1 MQRVLVTTGR
11 GFTDIDGF
19 ACVIAYTHLLRQEK
33 HDVIAYLPSPI
44 NHSVPNYVLQWNLD
58 YSTDYLI
65 RPDDR
70 FVVTD
75 VSDPTQLPEGV
86 RDSSI
91 IELYDHHFGFEKHWS
106 DRIHEKSKIE
116 QIGACGTLIVEEY
129 QKRANTRISSQVA
142 NLLALA
148 IVSNTLNFN
157 AGVTHERDRVAFQY
171 LMPFLTLEK
180 EWVQNYF
187 SSNDTHV
194 YANPEDSMQGDTKVV
209 QSPFIQGELAIAQL
223 ELWEGESFIEKNMAV
238 IKRMIQ
244 TSVAPHWVLTVVS
257 IRDGHNYLY
266 TTSQVVKDVLK
277 KKIGATFEGDRGT
290 TKTLLLRKEILR
302 ELKA

>member
-19 ACVIAYTHLLRQEK
+19 ACVIAYAHLLRQEK
-33 HDVIAYLPSPI
+33 YDVVAYLPSPI
-44 NHSVPNYVLQWNLD
+44 NHSVPNYVVQWNVD

-86 RDSSI
+86 RDSSV
-91 IELYDHHFGFEKHWS
+91 IELYDHHFGFEKYWG
-106 DRIHEKSKIE
+106 DLLHEKSKIE
-116 QIGACGTLIVEEY
+116 QIGACATLIVEQY
-129 QKRANTRISSQVA
+129 QKRANSKISPQVA

-148 IVSNTLNFN
+148 VVSNTLNFN
-157 AGVTHERDRVAFQY
+157 AGITHERDRAAFQY
-171 LMPFLTLEK
+171 LIPFLTLEK

-194 YANPEDSMQGDTKVV
+194 YANPSDSMQGDTKVV
-209 QSPFIQGELAIAQL
+209 RSPFIQGNLAIAQL
-223 ELWEGESFIEKNMAV
+223 ELWEGESFIEKNMTV
-238 IKRMIQ
+238 IKQMIQ

-290 TKTLLLRKEILR
+290 TNTLLLRKEILR